1 MRGVVEI
8 LCFVCLRGAVLD
20 LEKLDF
26 RGYLRVGPLLI
37 SSPGNGSVDRPI
49 YGGLSPLH
57 SYITCEVNT
66 PDSGGNVYEKPVGKC
81 YTSGNNVVDGCRC
94 NTKEGPFMLVE
105 NNVVFAA
112 VCISACITT
121 KSCPKPPG
129 GSPECYVNRCFVNC
143 ASHHDCPESG
153 ICVAFPDPRGNAC
166 MYKN

>member
-49 YGGLSPLH
+49 Y
-57 SYITCEVNT
+57 
-66 PDSGGNVYEKPVGKC
+66 
-81 YTSGNNVVDGCRC
+81 GNNVVDGCRC

>member
-26 RGYLRVGPLLI
+26 RGYLRVSPLPI

-49 YGGLSPLH
+49 Y
-57 SYITCEVNT
+57 
-66 PDSGGNVYEKPVGKC
+66 GGNVYEKPVGKC

-94 NTKEGPFMLVE
+94 NTKEGPFMLNPTAALEPLLPPFLSIYSPVE